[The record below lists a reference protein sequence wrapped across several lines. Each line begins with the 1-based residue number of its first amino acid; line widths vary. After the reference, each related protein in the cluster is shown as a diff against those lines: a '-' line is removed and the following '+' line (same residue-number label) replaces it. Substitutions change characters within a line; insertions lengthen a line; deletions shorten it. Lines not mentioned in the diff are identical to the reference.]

1 MQNYK
6 KSFFYSFFIHLFIL
20 CLVVLL
26 ALLIHKQYKK
36 KEIFIA
42 VRLFRVSKSVHKLH
56 VKNIS
61 KHKFIK
67 HISMHKKIIY
77 KPHKSK
83 HKFIKH
89 ISMHKKIIYKP
100 HKTKHIN
107 KHKRVVRHSHKIKPV
122 LKHIRATGQILQKR
136 TVIKPKGIQKH
147 ILVKPRTESAI
158 KKKNIKQK
166 MIKTNRVYR
175 KSIINPVI
183 AQRIKHNYF
192 DYLYEMINSHKVYPM
207 IARKLEQTGVVKVGF
222 LLLNDGEILH
232 VKIVKSSGFIFL
244 DNAAKE
250 ILVQLHKIK
259 PIPKVLSRK
268 PLQIVVPI
276 DYTLY

>member
-36 KEIFIA
+36 KETLIA
-42 VRLFRVSKSVHKLH
+42 VRLFRASKGVHKQSRHVH

-61 KHKFIK
+61 KHKAIK

-77 KPHKSK
+77 KS
-83 HKFIKH
+83 
-89 ISMHKKIIYKP
+89 

-107 KHKRVVRHSHKIKPV
+107 KYKRVVHHYHKIKPV
-122 LKHIRATGQILQKR
+122 LKHIRATGQILQKN
-136 TVIKPKGIQKH
+136 TAIKPKYTQKH
-147 ILVKPRTESAI
+147 ILVKSHVKSVI

-166 MIKTNRVYR
+166 MIKTDKVYR
-175 KSIINPVI
+175 KSIINPVM

-192 DYLYEMINSHKVYPM
+192 DYLYEMINSHKVYPV

-232 VKIVKSSGFIFL
+232 VKIVKSSGFTFL

-250 ILVQLHKIK
+250 ILMHLHKIK
-259 PIPKVLSRK
+259 PIPKALSRK
-268 PLQIVVPI
+268 PLQIVIPI
-276 DYTLY
+276 DYALY

>member
-42 VRLFRVSKSVHKLH
+42 VRLFRASKGVHKQH

-61 KHKFIK
+61 KHKAIK

-77 KPHKSK
+77 KS
-83 HKFIKH
+83 
-89 ISMHKKIIYKP
+89 
-100 HKTKHIN
+100 HKTKHID
-107 KHKRVVRHSHKIKPV
+107 KHKRVVHHYHKIKPV
-122 LKHIRATGQILQKR
+122 LKHIRATGQILQKN
-136 TVIKPKGIQKH
+136 TAIKPKYTQKH
-147 ILVKPRTESAI
+147 ILVKSHVKSVI

-166 MIKTNRVYR
+166 MIKTDKVYR
-175 KSIINPVI
+175 KSIINPVM

-192 DYLYEMINSHKVYPM
+192 DYLYEMINSHKVYPV

-232 VKIVKSSGFIFL
+232 VKIVKSSGFTFL

-250 ILVQLHKIK
+250 ILMHLHKIK
-259 PIPKVLSRK
+259 PIPKALSRK
-268 PLQIVVPI
+268 PLQIVIPI
-276 DYTLY
+276 DYALY